1 MRILFDTNLW
11 ISFMIGRR
19 LASLREVLYRH
30 DVEVYVSEPLL
41 EEIHTVIE
49 RQKFEKLISKET
61 RYYFFEMVYD
71 VCQFTEI
78 TMQAVSPIRDIKDA
92 VSPIR
97 DIKDIYLLSMAESVP
112 VDYIVSG
119 DKDLTDLKQHNGIPI
134 IKYAELLELLKVNKN
149 E

>member
-1 MRILFDTNLW
+1 MRIFFDTNLW

-71 VCQFTEI
+71 VCQFTDI
-78 TMQAVSPIRDIKDA
+78 TVQAVSPIRDIKDL
-92 VSPIR
+92 
-97 DIKDIYLLSMAESVP
+97 YLLSMAESVP